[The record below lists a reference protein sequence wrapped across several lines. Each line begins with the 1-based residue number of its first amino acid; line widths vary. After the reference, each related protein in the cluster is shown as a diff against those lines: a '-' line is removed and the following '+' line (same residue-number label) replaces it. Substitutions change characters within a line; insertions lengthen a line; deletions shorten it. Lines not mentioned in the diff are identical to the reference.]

1 MHLKRWITSIIVLP
15 FLVLLICKGGS
26 FLFAVFIGIICI
38 LALREYF
45 CIVFNKYRS
54 SKIEAQSSKLK
65 DRSSK
70 GRIIQLSA
78 LSFEL
83 LAFIIC
89 PMIIWAAYSNSFN
102 IIIGLIALNLI
113 ISGLIS
119 LRQFKY
125 NSSMPEIIA
134 KQVLGIIYI
143 PLFLSCLIMIRGRLD
158 DGIIWI
164 FLLLSIVFASDVG
177 AYYIGSCFGRHKLC
191 PAVSP
196 GKTIEGSIGGLVAN
210 LGTGVLLKY
219 FFFPLFPW
227 GMSILFFLLI
237 GIVGQVGD
245 LFESELK
252 RAANVKDSGVILPG
266 HGGVLDRIDALL
278 FAAPVAF
285 FFKEYIILC

>member
-1 MHLKRWITSIIVLP
+1 MHLKRWITSIAILP

-45 CIVFNKYRS
+45 CIVFSKDRSMKIENRS
-54 SKIEAQSSKLK
+54 SKDKIF
-65 DRSSK
+65 
-70 GRIIQLSA
+70 QLSPSIFHL
-78 LSFEL
+78 LSF
-83 LAFIIC
+83 IIG
-89 PMIIWAAYSNSFN
+89 PMIIWAAYSNSFD
-102 IIIGLIALNLI
+102 IIICLIVLNLI
-113 ISGLIS
+113 VSGLIS
-119 LRQFKY
+119 LRQFKH
-125 NSSMPEIIA
+125 NSSMPEIVA

-158 DGIIWI
+158 DGILWI
-164 FLLLSIVFASDVG
+164 FLLLSIIFAGDIG
-177 AYYIGSCFGRHKLC
+177 AYYIGSYFGRHKLC
-191 PAVSP
+191 PAISP

-210 LGTGVLLKY
+210 LGTGALLKY
-219 FFFPLFPW
+219 FFFPLLPW
-227 GMSILFFLLI
+227 GVSILFFLLI